1 MRAPSVFAGFSG
13 FSLAGVTLSTLSAL
27 AAFVLAG
34 VGCASSS
41 REGFEDQPATT
52 QTPTEAAPAPTGD
65 FDTTTPPPKSDPVE
79 IDEVYGHSATTLY
92 RLDPQTN
99 EVSTVGDF
107 NGCTDVWDIALDENA
122 EIWGVTKTQLFKID
136 KKTATCTE
144 MPSAA
149 GNYPNSLSFVPKGT
163 IDPNVEALVGYEEAA
178 YVRIDPATGEK
189 TTIGSLGTSGLV
201 SSGDIVSVKGGATY
215 LTVKP
220 GQNCK
225 TTECNKCR
233 TYDCLV
239 EVDPVTGKLKK
250 NWGSVE
256 HDNVFGTSF
265 WGGKI
270 YGFDQKGELFEVTFG
285 TTQLATAPITMTS
298 TPDGLAF
305 WGAGSATTVP
315 LTPPTK

>member
-13 FSLAGVTLSTLSAL
+13 FSLTALSVS
-27 AAFVLAG
+27 AFVLAG
-34 VGCASSS
+34 VGCAASAS
-41 REGFEDQPATT
+41 RENFEEPPVTSDGPAA
-52 QTPTEAAPAPTGD
+52 AAPEPTGD

-79 IDEVYGHSATTLY
+79 IHEVYGHSATTLY

-99 EVSTVGDF
+99 EVTTVGDF
-107 NGCTDVWDIALDENA
+107 KNCTKIIDIALDENA
-122 EIWGVTKTQLFKID
+122 DIWGVTYTQLFKID
-136 KKTATCTE
+136 KNTATCTE
-144 MPSAA
+144 MPSSTAA
-149 GNYPNSLSFVPKGT
+149 GDYPNSLSFVPKGT
-163 IDPNVEALVGYEEAA
+163 IDANAEALVGYEDAD
-178 YVRIDPATGEK
+178 YVRIDPTTGEK
-189 TTIGSLGTSGLV
+189 TKIGSLGTSGLI
-201 SSGDIVSVKGGATY
+201 SSGDIVSVKGGSTY

-220 GQNCK
+220 GPNCK
-225 TTECNKCR
+225 TTECNKCK

-256 HDNVFGTSF
+256 HDNVFGLSF
-265 WGGKI
+265 WGGKV

-285 TTQLATAPITMTS
+285 TTQLATAPITMS
-298 TPDGLAF
+298 SMPDGLTF